1 MRKLENLCL
10 YRCTKFRSFEGR
22 KGRIGLRWEVGITI
36 TNIPMEIIKDIICQV
51 YAGQK
56 SRKTIDLVLNTFI
69 PGYEKLNLDYT
80 SRQDDKD
87 YIFKSEDEMINY
99 FIETTGLTQAFYWN
113 KNNDN
118 PDKIMVGAIITEDN
132 KLIVSLTIDGNSETE
147 RKYFEKLKKIV
158 NSEIGVISYINPA
171 NYDNGQD
178 FIIKYEQNN
187 NT

>member
-1 MRKLENLCL
+1 
-10 YRCTKFRSFEGR
+10 
-22 KGRIGLRWEVGITI
+22 
-36 TNIPMEIIKDIICQV
+36 MEIIKDIICQV

-56 SRKTIDLVLNTFI
+56 SRKTIDLVLNIFI

-99 FIETTGLTQAFYWN
+99 FIETTGLTQAFYWS

-118 PDKIMVGAIITEDN
+118 RDKVMVGAIITEDN

-178 FIIKYEQNN
+178 FIIKYGQNSS
-187 NT
+187 T